1 MIGTMKSETLVIGGE
16 PRVDL
21 LPQAVRR
28 ERSARAARGRLGV
41 AVIVVAALVVA
52 GIGLASIRAMQA
64 QSALTA
70 AQDRAVS
77 LLVQQRKYIEVRTVR
92 QQMALIR
99 AGQQV
104 GAATEIDWRSY
115 LASVQNTLPADVS
128 LKTVTVDS
136 ASPLAAYAQST
147 VPLQGARVAT
157 LSFTAESAS
166 LPQVPAWLDALA
178 TLPGYTDASPGSVKR
193 EDSGTYTVDI
203 TMHIN
208 SDAFTKRFAA
218 KGK

>member
-1 MIGTMKSETLVIGGE
+1 MIGTMKSEILVIGGE

-41 AVIVVAALVVA
+41 AVIIVAALVVA

-77 LLVQQRKYIEVRTVR
+77 LLVQQRKYIQVRTVR

-115 LASVQNTLPADVS
+115 LTSVQNTLPADVT

-157 LSFTAESAS
+157 LSFTAESPS

>member
-1 MIGTMKSETLVIGGE
+1 MSMLTKTENLVVGGE

-21 LPQAVRR
+21 LPHAVRG
-28 ERSARAARGRLGV
+28 ERAARAARGRLGI
-41 AVIVVAALVVA
+41 AVIVVAVLVVA
-52 GIGLASIRAMQA
+52 GIGLASIRSMQA
-64 QSALTA
+64 QAALTA
-70 AQDRAVS
+70 AQNRAVS
-77 LLVQQRKYIEVRTVR
+77 LLTQQRTYAEVRTVR
-92 QQMALIR
+92 QQMGLIR

-104 GAATEIDWRSY
+104 GASTEIDWRSY
-115 LASVQNTLPADVS
+115 LTSVQQTLPADVT

-193 EDSGTYTVDI
+193 EDTGTYTVDI

-208 SDAFTKRFAA
+208 SAAFTKRFAA

>member
-52 GIGLASIRAMQA
+52 GIGLASIRAVQA

-70 AQDRAVS
+70 AQDRAVT

>member
-1 MIGTMKSETLVIGGE
+1 MIGTMKADVLVVGGE

-28 ERSARAARGRLGV
+28 ERAARAARGRLGI
-41 AVIVVAALVVA
+41 AVIAVAALVVA
-52 GIGLASIRAMQA
+52 GIGLASICAMQA
-64 QSALTA
+64 QAALTT

-77 LLVQQRKYIEVRTVR
+77 LLVQQRKYTEVRTVR
-92 QQMALIR
+92 QQMGLIR

-104 GAATEIDWRSY
+104 GASTEIDWRSY
-115 LASVQNTLPADVS
+115 LTSVQQTLPADVT

-136 ASPLAAYAQST
+136 ASPLAAYVQST

-193 EDSGTYTVDI
+193 ENTGTYTVDI

-208 SDAFTKRFAA
+208 SAAFTKRFAA
-218 KGK
+218 KGE

>member
-1 MIGTMKSETLVIGGE
+1 MIGTMKAETLVIGGE

-28 ERSARAARGRLGV
+28 ERAARAARGRLGI

-64 QSALTA
+64 QAALTT

-77 LLVQQRKYIEVRTVR
+77 LLVQQRKYTEVRTVR
-92 QQMALIR
+92 QQMGLIR

-104 GAATEIDWRSY
+104 GASTEIDWRSY
-115 LASVQNTLPADVS
+115 LTSVQQTLPADVT

-136 ASPLAAYAQST
+136 ASPLAAYVQST

-193 EDSGTYTVDI
+193 EDAGTYTVDI

-208 SDAFTKRFAA
+208 SAAFTKRFAA
-218 KGK
+218 KGE